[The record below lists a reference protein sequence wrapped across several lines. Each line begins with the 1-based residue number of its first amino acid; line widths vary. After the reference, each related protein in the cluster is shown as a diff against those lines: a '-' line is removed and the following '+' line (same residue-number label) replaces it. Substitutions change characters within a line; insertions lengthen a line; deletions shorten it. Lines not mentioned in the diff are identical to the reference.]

1 MPIFLGNHPGIVR
14 LPRRLPPPHVDA
26 RRPCQHPASNSPN
39 TPDEEPPTAPEP
51 IKMGL
56 WAKPCPPAWAITEAL
71 CVCRG
76 VSHAG
81 AFTRERRVSTRPAIS
96 QHEPGC
102 EPPTAPEPIEMGL
115 WVKPCP
121 PPWAITPALC
131 DCRGVSYAGGFMP
144 QCLVSTQPAIS
155 QTRPNCEPPTEV
167 GIISPS
173 GRFQSARGRDPFQS
187 LPAADR
193 LSPDLSSPHCSH
205 CVQSWRF

>member
-1 MPIFLGNHPGIVR
+1 MPTSVGNRRSVVR
-14 LPRRLPPPHVDA
+14 LPRRFL
-26 RRPCQHPASNSPN
+26 RRCVYAPMPCQHPACNFPN
-39 TPDEEPPTAPEP
+39 AP
-51 IKMGL
+51 
-56 WAKPCPPAWAITEAL
+56 
-71 CVCRG
+71 R
-76 VSHAG
+76 
-81 AFTRERRVSTRPAIS
+81 
-96 QHEPGC
+96 C

-173 GRFQSARGRDPFQS
+173 GRFQSARGRRPVS
-187 LPAADR
+187 TIARGRPVVARSVVAALLPLCPELAILMACFLLLHVAAYPVEVWATEAE
-193 LSPDLSSPHCSH
+193 SPVAALPSEP
-205 CVQSWRF
+205 